1 MILATK
7 DDNLDS
13 IIEKILSQDNLD
25 SKLSI
30 YRLFYITHS
39 HYIPGINT
47 LLQIKDPELWKLIR
61 KSFYPTI
68 FDKIMKLTSLFNK
81 QNLIILMLVVSLFSN
96 IYMYII
102 FDNHIN
108 SNTNENK
115 FNVQN
120 SIANQLCSLGFNE
133 MMANSLTTANYTQ
146 FSEMLKEEHNVRILN
161 PLSNDLAIMR
171 QSLLFSGLEAIS
183 YNINRKN
190 TDLKLFEFGKT
201 YHNYPSGYEEKKHL
215 TLFLTGNRNQETWT
229 IGQKPTDAQPRF
241 ER

>member
-47 LLQIKDPELWKLIR
+47 LLQIKDPELWNLIR

-68 FDKIMKLTSLFNK
+68 FDKIMKLTYLFNK
-81 QNLIILMLVVSLFSN
+81 QNLIILMLIVSLFSN

-102 FDNHIN
+102 YDNHVN
-108 SNTNENK
+108 SNENK
-115 FNVQN
+115 FNVQKSN
-120 SIANQLCSLGFNE
+120 IKNKRHLLVNKASGSAEEANMS
-133 MMANSLTTANYTQ
+133 A
-146 FSEMLKEEHNVRILN
+146 EE
-161 PLSNDLAIMR
+161 A
-171 QSLLFSGLEAIS
+171 SGSVDEAS
-183 YNINRKN
+183 DYA
-190 TDLKLFEFGKT
+190 
-201 YHNYPSGYEEKKHL
+201 Y
-215 TLFLTGNRNQETWT
+215 
-229 IGQKPTDAQPRF
+229 DAQNYMNNAEEYMNSAKEYMNSAEEYMNNAAQSARIA
-241 ER
+241 EEYANNR

>member
-1 MILATK
+1 MIKEPIVQATK

-13 IIEKILSQDNLD
+13 IIEKILSQDSID

-39 HYIPGINT
+39 HYIPGINM

-68 FDKIMKLTSLFNK
+68 FDKILKITFLFNK
-81 QNLIILMLVVSLFSN
+81 QNIIILMLIVSLFSN
-96 IYMYII
+96 IYMFII

-120 SIANQLCSLGFNE
+120 SNIKNKRHLSVNE
-133 MMANSLTTANYTQ
+133 A
-146 FSEMLKEEHNVRILN
+146 
-161 PLSNDLAIMR
+161 
-171 QSLLFSGLEAIS
+171 SGSVDEAS
-183 YNINRKN
+183 DY
-190 TDLKLFEFGKT
+190 
-201 YHNYPSGYEEKKHL
+201 S
-215 TLFLTGNRNQETWT
+215 
-229 IGQKPTDAQPRF
+229 TDAQNYMNNAEEYMNSAEEYMNNAEEYMNDAAQSAKIAEEYANNR
-241 ER
+241 